1 MGRSGD
7 GKRNILWGWPKHKNN
22 PDGWTES
29 LSVAVSRQRT
39 ADSALITKTSV
50 ISSGI
55 NTHSYSS

>member
-1 MGRSGD
+1 MGNETFYGD
-7 GKRNILWGWPKHKNN
+7 GLSTRMV
-22 PDGWTES
+22 GWTES